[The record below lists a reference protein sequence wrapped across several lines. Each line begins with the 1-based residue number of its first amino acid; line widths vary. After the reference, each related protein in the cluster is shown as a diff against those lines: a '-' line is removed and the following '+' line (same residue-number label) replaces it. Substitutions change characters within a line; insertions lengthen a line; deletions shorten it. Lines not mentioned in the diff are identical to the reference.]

1 MTNGES
7 PDERGIDVEERSCGR
22 LDVARLRALFALEVR
37 TAIHRLG
44 PVVVVVTCGDGDTH
58 LRVESHTWGIAERS
72 IPGAVGGA
80 EAERLLALAGAQLV
94 FAVWLDAQAE
104 AGTHRVDGAVRDT
117 PGSAAPAA
125 PAAPVPSS
133 PRPQSALHVGV
144 EAGGPRAARG
154 AAALGTGAGL

>member
-44 PVVVVVTCGDGDTH
+44 PVVVVVTCGDPDTH
-58 LRVESHTWGIAERS
+58 LRVDSHTWGIADRS

-80 EAERLLALAGAQLV
+80 DAEPLLALAGARLD
-94 FAVWLDAQAE
+94 FAVAL
-104 AGTHRVDGAVRDT
+104 AG
-117 PGSAAPAA
+117 P
-125 PAAPVPSS
+125 
-133 PRPQSALHVGV
+133 PRPRTLRVC
-144 EAGGPRAARG
+144 RA
-154 AAALGTGAGL
+154 